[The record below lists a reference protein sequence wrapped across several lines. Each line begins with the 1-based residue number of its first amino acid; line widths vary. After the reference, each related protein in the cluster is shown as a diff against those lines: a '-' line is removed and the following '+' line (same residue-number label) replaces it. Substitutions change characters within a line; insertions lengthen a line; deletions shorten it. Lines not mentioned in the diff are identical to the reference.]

1 MQFRFHRRALAA
13 AVAAVFVAAP
23 FGAKADQFINILTG
37 GTSGVYYP
45 LGVAL
50 AKIYGQKIKG
60 VRTQVQATK
69 ASVENL
75 NLLQQGKGELAL
87 SLGDSVKLAWEG
99 NKDAGFRQKLD
110 KLRGVAAIYP
120 NYIQIVASKQSGIV
134 KFADLKGK
142 SLSVGAPKSGTEL
155 NARAIFSA
163 AGMSYKDLKKTE
175 YLPFAES
182 VELIKNRQLDATLQ
196 SAGLGVASIRD
207 LANAL
212 PIQMVAVPAD
222 VVAKLGSPYVTATIP
237 AGTYEGQTQ
246 AVQTAAVI
254 NFIVT
259 HSGVSEE
266 TVYQMTKQMF
276 ENLNEMVAAHK
287 AASAIKLADAT
298 KGMPIPLHPGAARY
312 YKEKGIK

>member
-13 AVAAVFVAAP
+13 AVAAAFIAAP

-110 KLRGVAAIYP
+110 KLRGVAAM
-120 NYIQIVASKQSGIV
+120 IVAG
-134 KFADLKGK
+134 
-142 SLSVGAPKSGTEL
+142 
-155 NARAIFSA
+155 
-163 AGMSYKDLKKTE
+163 
-175 YLPFAES
+175 
-182 VELIKNRQLDATLQ
+182 
-196 SAGLGVASIRD
+196 GLGCCNGARGGLRRS
-207 LANAL
+207 
-212 PIQMVAVPAD
+212 
-222 VVAKLGSPYVTATIP
+222 
-237 AGTYEGQTQ
+237 
-246 AVQTAAVI
+246 
-254 NFIVT
+254 
-259 HSGVSEE
+259 
-266 TVYQMTKQMF
+266 
-276 ENLNEMVAAHK
+276 
-287 AASAIKLADAT
+287 AASAGGTPRSCRRTHSVCQRAT
-298 KGMPIPLHPGAARY
+298 LSHP
-312 YKEKGIK
+312 